1 VGEERLK
8 YVDII
13 VPRAWLYSANWSDP
27 SNQQAGRGR
36 EFIKKARE
44 GGKQIGWYVSGTP
57 VGKAGLNW
65 YVEYP
70 PMRARLMA
78 GVAAVKQASD
88 ALLYYRIDGWEPYK
102 GTDGVKDISPTL
114 EVLDFKYCDAD
125 CSGDG
130 EGLVVVPSPSGIL
143 STLQV
148 RASLSD
154 YNSEEVPSYEVLTR
168 PPSALQMENIRDGL
182 EQGSRVPPQ
191 SNIVWPQAISRDYHP
206 TTGDHL

>member
-1 VGEERLK
+1 MGEERLK

-88 ALLYYRIDGWEPYK
+88 ALLYYRIDGWDAYA
-102 GTDGVKDISPTL
+102 GTGGIQVPTGG
-114 EVLDFKYCDAD
+114 EVI
-125 CSGDG
+125 
-130 EGLVVVPSPSGIL
+130 PM
-143 STLQV
+143 
-148 RASLSD
+148 
-154 YNSEEVPSYEVLTR
+154 
-168 PPSALQMENIRDGL
+168 PSAWFESG
-182 EQGSRVPPQ
+182 V
-191 SNIVWPQAISRDYHP
+191 
-206 TTGDHL
+206 TTARHRGA